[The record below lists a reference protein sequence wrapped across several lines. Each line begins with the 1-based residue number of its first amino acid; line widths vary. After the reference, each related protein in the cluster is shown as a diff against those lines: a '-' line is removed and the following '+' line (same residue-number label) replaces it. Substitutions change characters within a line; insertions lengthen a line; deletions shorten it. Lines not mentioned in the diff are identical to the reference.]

1 MDGVVEVKNNT
12 VVSMLVLASFIK
24 AVEVE
29 VWAAGNIFQAVEV
42 WGDIINRI
50 PIICIIKTL

>member
-1 MDGVVEVKNNT
+1 LDGVVEVKNNT

-29 VWAAGNIFQAVEV
+29 VWAAGNIIKAVEE
-42 WGDIINRI
+42 WDIINRI
-50 PIICIIKTL
+50 PILCIIKIL

>member
-29 VWAAGNIFQAVEV
+29 VWAAGNIIKAVEE
-42 WGDIINRI
+42 WDIINRI
-50 PIICIIKTL
+50 PILCIIKIL